1 MRTTRTLLATAVM
14 MAAFSALA
22 KQPVDTGHGGAVA
35 TISHE
40 ASLAAM
46 QILDAG
52 GNAIDAAVAAAATLG
67 VTNPFSCGIGG
78 GGFMLIWSAK
88 DKRVI
93 AIDHREVAPAS
104 FHPGVF
110 LDAAG
115 KEMDWKATVPNGI
128 SVGVPGTVR
137 GWHEA
142 LTRYGTMSLDK
153 VLAPAIRV
161 AEQGFAVGPNFHR
174 INKVNEAKFA
184 RFSTASAL
192 YLQDGKAL
200 PVGTHFRNPD
210 LAQTYRDLARGGV
223 RAFYEGPIAASMVAA
238 VNHPPVNPGTSV
250 IPGDLTMAD
259 LKDYE
264 ARIRPPVRSTYR
276 GYEVYGMPAPSSGG
290 IAIAQA
296 LNLLETFDLA
306 GKPRAEIEHLYLEA
320 ARLAFADRNAYVA
333 DEEFV
338 NVPKDGLLSKD
349 YARERAQR
357 IGASAAPGKV
367 AAGDPYPF
375 ENDRSVPLRPQPRP
389 LAQESMH
396 TTHLAVSDR
405 EGNVVAYTFTIEDWG
420 GSGIVV
426 PGRGFLLN
434 NELTDFDFSGPHP
447 NLPEAFKRPR
457 SSMSPT
463 IVVKDGAPAFTIG
476 SPGGSTIIT
485 TALQTIVNHVD
496 LGMSL
501 ADALAA
507 PRMSQRNG
515 DTTLVETLLGF
526 PGSEQ
531 AKALEAK
538 GHKWRETD
546 QIGAANGI
554 RFNADGT
561 VSAVSE
567 PLRHGGG
574 SAIVQKQ

>member
-1 MRTTRTLLATAVM
+1 MRARTLLATAVM
-14 MAAFSALA
+14 MAAFGALA
-22 KQPVDTGHGGAVA
+22 RQPVDTGHGGAVA
-35 TISHE
+35 TISHH

-46 QILDAG
+46 EILNAG

-67 VTNPFSCGIGG
+67 VTDPFSCGIGG
-78 GGFMLIWSAK
+78 GGFMLIYSAK
-88 DKRVI
+88 DRRVI
-93 AIDHREVAPAS
+93 AVDHREVAPAS

-110 LDAAG
+110 LNADGSA
-115 KEMDWKATVPNGI
+115 MDWKAAVPNGL

-142 LTRYGTMSLDK
+142 LTRYGTMGFEQ

-161 AEQGFAVGPNFHR
+161 AEEGFEVGPNFHR
-174 INKVNEAKFA
+174 INTANEAKFA

-192 YLQDGKAL
+192 YLQEGKAL
-200 PVGTHFRNPD
+200 PVGSLHRNPE
-210 LAQTYRDLARGGV
+210 LAQTYRDIARGGV
-223 RAFYEGPIAASMVAA
+223 KAFYEGPIAASMVAA
-238 VNHPPVNPGTSV
+238 VNHPPANPGVEV
-250 IPGDLTMAD
+250 IPGSLTMAD
-259 LKDYE
+259 LEDYE
-264 ARIRPPVRSTYR
+264 ARLRQPIRSSYR
-276 GYEVYGMPAPSSGG
+276 GYEILGMPTPSSGG

-296 LNLLETFDLA
+296 LNIMENFDLS
-306 GKPRAEIEHLYLEA
+306 GKSRAEIEHLYLEA
-320 ARLAFADRNAYVA
+320 SRLAFADRNAYVA
-333 DEEFV
+333 DEAFTD
-338 NVPKDGLLSKD
+338 VPFEGLLSKD
-349 YARERAQR
+349 YARERAR
-357 IGASAAPGKV
+357 LISATAAPGKV
-367 AAGDPYPF
+367 EQGDPYAF
-375 ENDRSVPLRPQPRP
+375 QNDLSVPLRPTPRP

-405 EGNVVAYTFTIEDWG
+405 EGNIVAYTFTIEDWG

-434 NELTDFDFSGPHP
+434 NELTDFDFSAPHP
-447 NLPEAFKRPR
+447 NVPEAFKRPR

-463 IVVKDGAPAFTIG
+463 IVLKDGAPAFTIG

-485 TALQTIVNHVD
+485 TALQTIVNHID

-515 DTTLVETLLGF
+515 DTTLVETLLQF

-531 AKALEAK
+531 AQALEAM
-538 GHKWRETD
+538 GHQWRETE

-561 VSAVSE
+561 VTAVSE

-574 SAIVQKQ
+574 SAIVQKH

>member
-1 MRTTRTLLATAVM
+1 MRTRTILATAVM
-14 MAAFSALA
+14 MAAFGAWA

-35 TISHE
+35 TISHQ
-40 ASLAAM
+40 ASRAAM
-46 QILDAG
+46 EILDAG

-67 VTNPFSCGIGG
+67 VTDPFSCGIGG
-78 GGFMLIWSAK
+78 GGFMLIYSAR
-88 DKRVI
+88 DRRVI

-110 LDAAG
+110 LNADGSAM
-115 KEMDWKATVPNGI
+115 EWKATVPNGL

-142 LTRYGTMSLDK
+142 LTRYGTMGFEQ

-161 AEQGFAVGPNFHR
+161 AEEGFEVGPNFHR
-174 INKVNEAKFA
+174 INTANEAKFA

-192 YLQDGKAL
+192 YLQGGKAL
-200 PVGTHFRNPD
+200 PVGSLHRNPE
-210 LAQTYRDLARGGV
+210 LAQTYRDIARGGV
-223 RAFYEGPIAASMVAA
+223 KAFYEGPIAASMVAA
-238 VNHPPVNPGTSV
+238 VNHPPANPGVAV
-250 IPGDLTMAD
+250 IPGSLTMAD

-264 ARIRPPVRSTYR
+264 ARLRQPIRSTYR
-276 GYEVYGMPAPSSGG
+276 GYEILGMPTPSSGG

-296 LNLLETFDLA
+296 LNIMESFDLS
-306 GKPRAEIEHLYLEA
+306 GRSRAEIEHLYLEA
-320 ARLAFADRNAYVA
+320 SRLAFADRNAYVA
-333 DEEFV
+333 DEAFTD
-338 NVPKDGLLSKD
+338 VPFEGLLSKD
-349 YARERAQR
+349 YARERAR
-357 IGASAAPGKV
+357 LISARAAPGKV
-367 AAGDPYPF
+367 DQGDPYAF
-375 ENDRSVPLRPQPRP
+375 QNDLSVPLRPTPRP

-463 IVVKDGAPAFTIG
+463 IVLKDGAPAFTIG

-485 TALQTIVNHVD
+485 TALQTIVNHID

-515 DTTLVETLLGF
+515 DTTLVETLLQF

-531 AKALEAK
+531 AQALEAM
-538 GHKWRETD
+538 GHQWRETD

-561 VSAVSE
+561 VTAVSE

>member
-1 MRTTRTLLATAVM
+1 
-14 MAAFSALA
+14 
-22 KQPVDTGHGGAVA
+22 
-35 TISHE
+35 
-40 ASLAAM
+40 
-46 QILDAG
+46 
-52 GNAIDAAVAAAATLG
+52 
-67 VTNPFSCGIGG
+67 
-78 GGFMLIWSAK
+78 
-88 DKRVI
+88 
-93 AIDHREVAPAS
+93 
-104 FHPGVF
+104 
-110 LDAAG
+110 
-115 KEMDWKATVPNGI
+115 
-128 SVGVPGTVR
+128 VR

-142 LTRYGTMSLDK
+142 LTRYGTMGLDK

-200 PVGTHFRNPD
+200 PVGSLHRNPD
-210 LAQTYRDLARGGV
+210 LAQTYRDIARGGV
-223 RAFYEGPIAASMVAA
+223 KAFYEGPIAASMVAA

-264 ARIRPPVRSTYR
+264 ARIRPPIRSTYR

-338 NVPKDGLLSKD
+338 DVPKDGLLSKA

-357 IGASAAPGKV
+357 IGAGAAPGKV

-375 ENDRSVPLRPQPRP
+375 EDDRSVPLRPQPRP

-463 IVVKDGAPAFTIG
+463 IVLKDGAPAFTIG

-515 DTTLVETLLGF
+515 ETTLVETLLGF

-546 QIGAANGI
+546 QIGAANAI
-554 RFNADGT
+554 RFNPDGT
-561 VSAVSE
+561 VTAVSE

>member
-1 MRTTRTLLATAVM
+1 MKARTLLATAVM
-14 MAAFSALA
+14 MAAFGALA
-22 KQPVDTGHGGAVA
+22 KQPVDTGNGGAVA

-52 GNAIDAAVAAAATLG
+52 GNAVDAAVAAAATLG
-67 VTNPFSCGIGG
+67 VTDPFSCGIGG
-78 GGFMLIWSAK
+78 GGFMLIYSAR
-88 DKRVI
+88 DRRVI
-93 AIDHREVAPAS
+93 AIDHRELAPAS
-104 FHPGVF
+104 FHPGIF
-110 LDAAG
+110 LDAEG
-115 KEMDWKATVPNGI
+115 KAMEWKAAVPNGI

-142 LTRYGTMSLDK
+142 LSRYGTMGLDK
-153 VLAPAIRV
+153 ALAPAIRV
-161 AEQGFAVGPNFHR
+161 AEQGFTVGPNFHR
-174 INKVNEAKFA
+174 INKANEAKFA

-192 YLQDGKAL
+192 YLQDGRAL
-200 PVGTHFRNPD
+200 PVGSVHRNPD
-210 LAQTYRDLARGGV
+210 LAQTYRAIARGGV
-223 RAFYEGPIAASMVAA
+223 KAFYEGPIAASMVAA
-238 VNHPPVNPGTSV
+238 VNHPPVNPGVSV
-250 IPGDLTMAD
+250 IAGGLTMAD

-264 ARIRPPVRSTYR
+264 ARIRQPVRSTYR

-306 GKPRAEIEHLYLEA
+306 AKPRAEIEHLYLEA
-320 ARLAFADRNAYVA
+320 SRLAFADRNAYVA

-338 NVPKDGLLSKD
+338 DVPRDGLLSKD
-349 YARERAQR
+349 YARERARQ
-357 IGASAAPGKV
+357 IGTTAAPGKV

-375 ENDRSVPLRPQPRP
+375 EDDPSVPLRPQPQP

-434 NELTDFDFSGPHP
+434 NELTDFDFKGPHP
-447 NLPEAFKRPR
+447 NVPEAFKRPR

-463 IVVKDGAPAFTIG
+463 IVLKDGAPAFTIG

-485 TALQTIVNHVD
+485 TALQTIVNHID

-515 DTTLVETLLGF
+515 DTTL
-526 PGSEQ
+526 
-531 AKALEAK
+531 
-538 GHKWRETD
+538 
-546 QIGAANGI
+546 I
-554 RFNADGT
+554 
-561 VSAVSE
+561 
-567 PLRHGGG
+567 
-574 SAIVQKQ
+574 